1 MSDAKVVYSP
11 KFKESLDELPVRN
24 QLYELIEEPFKRSES
39 PEPEKAP
46 KDTSLPEFLG
56 RSDLAP

>member
-1 MSDAKVVYSP
+1 MSDAKILYSP

-39 PEPEKAP
+39 PEPE
-46 KDTSLPEFLG
+46 T
-56 RSDLAP
+56 